1 MIYASAIDLGTM
13 FLQSARDDGKGNIV
27 YNTVRDCYR
36 QIDFDQEF
44 EDTLKSQGAHY
55 VKDDKYIYV
64 LGNDAYLQAGMAE
77 FGADVVSGE
86 ANEILKRPMKDGIL
100 NTDSPKMS
108 VTILRELMRACIEKE
123 IGPARPGEILYFS
136 VPANPIDSDINNS
149 FHAKMAEQ
157 YLRGIGY
164 DARPI
169 NEALAIIF
177 SENPHMHTPDGLI
190 PFTGLAISMG
200 AGMTNFCLAERG
212 LPLDEFSVAKSGD
225 WIDKNVARMVG
236 QPKTKVLRVKE
247 KELNFDKIDESNP
260 IHLGLKCYYEELV
273 EYVFTK
279 FAKRFENN
287 RGSIDHPI
295 DVVISG
301 GTASPPGIV
310 SLVNRVI
317 DRMNLP
323 FEIKEVKRANDMFRA
338 VATGCYIRA
347 KQAAKKQMAIH
358 KTMSEI
364 DKPEDDKKKNGK
376 KGDQS

>member
-1 MIYASAIDLGTM
+1 
-13 FLQSARDDGKGNIV
+13 
-27 YNTVRDCYR
+27 
-36 QIDFDQEF
+36 
-44 EDTLKSQGAHY
+44 
-55 VKDDKYIYV
+55 
-64 LGNDAYLQAGMAE
+64 
-77 FGADVVSGE
+77 
-86 ANEILKRPMKDGIL
+86 
-100 NTDSPKMS
+100 
-108 VTILRELMRACIEKE
+108 
-123 IGPARPGEILYFS
+123 
-136 VPANPIDSDINNS
+136 
-149 FHAKMAEQ
+149 
-157 YLRGIGY
+157 
-164 DARPI
+164 
-169 NEALAIIF
+169 
-177 SENPHMHTPDGLI
+177 MHTPDGLI

-347 KQAAKKQMAIH
+347 KQAAKKQMAID

-376 KGDQS
+376 KGEQS